1 MADKKD
7 TKAPEATEEK
17 KEEAPAVEEVKKEDT
32 PKEEKKEEKEEA
44 PKEAKKEEA
53 PAEEEKE
60 VKVPAKFKK
69 IVEEIEKMSVL
80 DLNELVKVFEEK
92 FGVSA
97 AAVAVAGPAAGGD
110 AGAEEKSE
118 FTVELTSDGGAKIPV
133 MKVIKEVLGL
143 GLKEAKD
150 LVESAPAVIKE
161 GVKKEEAEEIKGK
174 IEEAGG
180 KVTLK

>member
-1 MADKKD
+1 MADEKKND
-7 TKAPEATEEK
+7 VATEATEEK
-17 KEEAPAVEEVKKEDT
+17 KEAPATKEAAKEEAPAVEE
-32 PKEEKKEEKEEA
+32 
-44 PKEAKKEEA
+44 
-53 PAEEEKE
+53 KE
-60 VKVPAKFKK
+60 VEVPTKFKK

-97 AAVAVAGPAAGGD
+97 SAVAVVGDVAGGD

-118 FTVELTSDGGAKIPV
+118 FIVEITSDGGAKIPV

-143 GLKEAKD
+143 GLKDAKD
-150 LVESAPAVIKE
+150 LVESAPAVIKK
-161 GVKKEEAEEIKGK
+161 GVAKEEAEEIKTK

-180 KVTLK
+180 QVTLK